1 MVLNNTPLSIKTKYF
16 MTPPSIQLS
25 NRERQVLRYM
35 SIEMSN
41 LEIAKKLFISKS
53 TVDKYRRNL
62 LWKFSSKN
70 SIGVIRKAYE
80 MGILPM
86 MDEDLLDTE

>member
-1 MVLNNTPLSIKTKYF
+1 
-16 MTPPSIQLS
+16 
-25 NRERQVLRYM
+25 M

-62 LWKFSSKN
+62 LWKFGSKN

-80 MGILPM
+80 MGMLPM
-86 MDEDLLDTE
+86 TDEDLLDAE